1 MIFAGETARLHA
13 ALNGRTEAENA
24 DLKAA
29 ARLVLAPRARQ
40 LPSIELEARLD
51 RLETLVMGLIERLD
65 AQEGQME
72 ANQAES
78 AAAAEA
84 ALAETRAMQA
94 RQEELAA
101 QIEEPKK
108 QEDKGFRVGN
118 TTVSYAGYVKLD
130 AISQRT
136 SGGQVASGSIVRDF
150 LIPGAIPVG
159 GEASGWDTDFNARQS
174 RFIFKTS
181 TDVGA
186 EHKLNSQIELDFMV
200 TPNGD
205 ERISNSYQPRLRQ
218 AFITYDNWLF
228 GQTWSTFQ
236 NVGALPDS
244 LDFIGTTP
252 GTVFQRQPMVRYTNG
267 GLMLAVEQPETTVTT
282 PTGGRVLAGDDT
294 LPDFVARYN
303 LGGDWG
309 SITAAGILRNLRI
322 TDDDFGTGEDSALGY
337 GFSLSGK
344 IALGD
349 KDDFRFMG
357 TVGDGL
363 GRYIGL
369 NIVNDAA
376 LDANGDLDPIFTY
389 SGFAAYRHLWSD
401 KLRSNVA
408 GSYFKADNPVLLT
421 SGAVTDESWN
431 VLANIIYSPSRP
443 IDIGLEYMYAE
454 RTLESGESG
463 NLQKV
468 QVSTKYSF

>member
-1 MIFAGETARLHA
+1 MLGCKVRKGFRVALLAGACLA
-13 ALNGRTEAENA
+13 ATP
-24 DLKAA
+24 AA
-29 ARLVLAPRARQ
+29 AQDAVF
-40 LPSIELEARLD
+40 EARLD

-94 RQEELAA
+94 RQEKLAA

-186 EHKLNSQIELDFMV
+186 EHTLNSQIELDFMV
-200 TPNGD
+200 TPGGD

-252 GTVFQRQPMVRYTNG
+252 GTVFERQPMVRYANG

-282 PTGGRVLAGDDT
+282 PAGGRLLAGDDT

-322 TDDDFGTGEDSALGY
+322 ADDDFGTGEDSAVGY
-337 GFSLSGK
+337 GLSLSGK
-344 IALGD
+344 IALGA
-349 KDDFRFMG
+349 KDDLRFMG

-401 KLRSNVA
+401 KLRSSVA

-421 SGAVTDESWN
+421 TGAVTDESWN

>member
-1 MIFAGETARLHA
+1 MLGYKVRKGFRVALLAGTCLAATPTAA
-13 ALNGRTEAENA
+13 QDAEF
-24 DLKAA
+24 
-29 ARLVLAPRARQ
+29 
-40 LPSIELEARLD
+40 EARLD

-94 RQEELAA
+94 RQEKLAA

-186 EHKLNSQIELDFMV
+186 EHTLNSQIELDFMV
-200 TPNGD
+200 TPGGD

-252 GTVFQRQPMVRYTNG
+252 GTVFERQPMVRYANG

-282 PTGGRVLAGDDT
+282 PAGGRLLAGDDT

-303 LGGDWG
+303 IGGDWG

-322 TDDDFGTGEDSALGY
+322 ADDDFGTGEDSAVGY

-344 IALGD
+344 IALGA
-349 KDDFRFMG
+349 KDDLRFMG

-376 LDANGDLDPIFTY
+376 LDANGDLDLIFTY

-401 KLRSNVA
+401 KLRSTVA

-421 SGAVTDESWN
+421 TGAVTDESWN